1 MARHSAMVILLLA
14 LLGLVYADQICI
26 QTKSK
31 VGGEGYR
38 TTTYG
43 GTNCPLR
50 VKAYIKNHGWRY
62 AFIDKYS
69 TSNWRSTEYGQAYV
83 SKQRVHEHTD
93 SCFEM
98 QSGFN
103 TVDLNKNIYVEFTD
117 PNCNDAMWVDRFI
130 IPQRKAWGI
139 NNMQGW
145 CMNGKRHLENNYEF
159 DVYGGYVSTFN
170 DGCARKW
177 RLSPSGAVY
186 AQQWGSSSGLGVRG
200 SGRRAL
206 REVEPVQDFRFMG
219 LPESERR
226 EISLIEAL
234 YDVCENF
241 DLGEDFDSTDRYERE
256 TEQIVR
262 RCYDMLSR
270 FQGTYQEF
278 EAKEERAI
286 LLTEHRSLTEE
297 MERVLEERF
306 PKREKKERSTED
318 LETSESDSVE
328 SGSLDRLM
336 SKIRSLP

>member
-1 MARHSAMVILLLA
+1 MVRHSAMVILLLA

-31 VGGEGYR
+31 VSGSLR

-50 VKAYIKNHGWRY
+50 VKAYIKNSGWKY

-103 TVDLNKNIYVEFTD
+103 SVDLDKDIYVKFTD
-117 PNCNDAMWVDRFI
+117 SNCNDAMYVDRFF

-139 NNMQGW
+139 SNTQGW

-159 DVYGGYVSTFN
+159 DNAAGLISTFN
-170 DGCARKW
+170 DGCAREWKLKPNGFVSAK
-177 RLSPSGAVY
+177 R
-186 AQQWGSSSGLGVRG
+186 WGSSSGFGTRG
-200 SGRRAL
+200 TGRRAL

-241 DLGEDFDSTDRYERE
+241 DLGEDFDSSDRYERE

>member
-139 NNMQGW
+139 NNLQGW

-241 DLGEDFDSTDRYERE
+241 DLGEDFHSSDRYERE
-256 TEQIVR
+256 TEQIVQ

-286 LLTEHRSLTEE
+286 LLAEHRSLTEE
-297 MERVLEERF
+297 TETDLDERF
-306 PKREKKERSTED
+306 PRREKKERSTED

>member
-1 MARHSAMVILLLA
+1 MVILLLA
-14 LLGLVYADQICI
+14 LLGLVCADQICI

-31 VGGEGYR
+31 DSSGKGQFSGSLR
-38 TTTYG
+38 TTIYG

-50 VKAYIKNHGWRY
+50 VKAYIKNSGWRY

-98 QSGFN
+98 QTGFN
-103 TVDLNKNIYVEFTD
+103 SVDLNKDIYVKFTQS
-117 PNCNDAMWVDRFI
+117 NCNDAMYVDRFF
-130 IPQRKAWGI
+130 IPQRKAWGVS
-139 NNMQGW
+139 NMQGW
-145 CMNGKRHLENNYEF
+145 CMNGKRHLENYEF
-159 DVYGGYVSTFN
+159 ETSNGLISTFN
-170 DGCARKW
+170 DGCAREW

-186 AQQWGSSSGLGVRG
+186 AEKWGSSSGFGTRG

-219 LPESERR
+219 LPESEHR

-241 DLGEDFDSTDRYERE
+241 DLGEDFHSSDRYERE

-262 RCYDMLSR
+262 RCYDMLSH

-297 MERVLEERF
+297 MERVLDERF
-306 PKREKKERSTED
+306 PRREKKERSTED

>member
-98 QSGFN
+98 QTGFN
-103 TVDLNKNIYVEFTD
+103 TVDLDKDIFVKFTD

-241 DLGEDFDSTDRYERE
+241 DLGEDFHSSDRYERE
-256 TEQIVR
+256 TEQIVQ

-286 LLTEHRSLTEE
+286 LLAEHRSLTEE
-297 MERVLEERF
+297 TETDLDERF
-306 PKREKKERSTED
+306 PRREKKERSTED

>member
-14 LLGLVYADQICI
+14 LLGLVCADQICI

-31 VGGEGYR
+31 PDWSLR

-50 VKAYIKNHGWRY
+50 VQAYIKNVGWRY

-69 TSNWRSTEYGQAYV
+69 TSNWRSTEFGQAYV

-93 SCFEM
+93 TCFEM
-98 QSGFN
+98 QTGFN
-103 TVDLNKNIYVEFTD
+103 SVDLNENIYVKFTD
-117 PNCNDAMWVDRFI
+117 PNCNDAMYVDRFF

-139 NNMQGW
+139 SNTQGW
-145 CMNGKRHLENNYEF
+145 CMNGKKHLENNYEF
-159 DVYGGYVSTFN
+159 DISGGYVSTFN
-170 DGCARKW
+170 DGCARQW

-186 AQQWGSSSGLGVRG
+186 SDGNWGSSSGFGTRG

-219 LPESERR
+219 LPKSERQ

-241 DLGEDFDSTDRYERE
+241 DLGEDFRSSDRYERE

-262 RCYDMLSR
+262 RCYDMLSH

-297 MERVLEERF
+297 MERVLDERL
-306 PKREKKERSTED
+306 PREKKERLTED
-318 LETSESDSVE
+318 LETSESDSME
-328 SGSLDRLM
+328 SASMDRLM